1 LKRFRVLIGEVDP
14 IDLVWIENLL
24 TPEFEVI
31 GAERDGRAL
40 IAAATEKQPDVVV
53 LSISMRSLSGIE
65 AARDL
70 RIAVPNVRIVFFT
83 VHSESLFKL
92 EARRAGASAYVSK
105 RTPSKLIGAI
115 HAALDQDA
123 GDDMAIVDE
132 GIRSEAGPNGL
143 LTARQSDVLQLLAR
157 GYALK
162 EIATALDISAKT
174 VEFHKYRI
182 MAQLQVRSTAELIAT
197 AIRHDLI
204 SDPETSGEGYPP
216 YSGTRKTP
224 YRRS

>member
-1 LKRFRVLIGEVDP
+1 MKRFRVLIGEVDP
-14 IDLVWIENLL
+14 IDLVWIEKLL
-24 TPEFEVI
+24 SAEFEVV
-31 GAERDGRAL
+31 GAERDGESL
-40 IAAATEKQPDVVV
+40 LAAAIKKQPDVVV

-65 AARDL
+65 AAREIRL
-70 RIAVPNVRIVFFT
+70 AVPGTRIVFFT

-105 RTPSKLIGAI
+105 RTPSKLVGAI
-115 HAALDQDA
+115 HGAMDPEASDE
-123 GDDMAIVDE
+123 MAIIDD
-132 GIRSEAGPNGL
+132 GGRTEAGPIGL
-143 LTARQSDVLQLLAR
+143 LTRRQSDVLQLLAR
-157 GYALK
+157 GCVLK
-162 EIATALDISAKT
+162 EIAAALDISPKT

-204 SDPETSGEGYPP
+204 PSQPAPGEGYLP

-224 YRRS
+224 HRRS

>member
-14 IDLVWIENLL
+14 IDLVWIEKLL
-24 TPEFEVI
+24 SAEFEVI
-31 GAERDGRAL
+31 GAERDGKSLLASA
-40 IAAATEKQPDVVV
+40 IEKQPDVVV

-65 AARDL
+65 AAREI

-83 VHSESLFKL
+83 VHSESLVKL

-105 RTPSKLIGAI
+105 QTPSKLIGAI
-115 HAALDQDA
+115 YEALDQDA
-123 GDDMAIVDE
+123 GDDMAVVDDASRTE
-132 GIRSEAGPNGL
+132 GGPIGL
-143 LTARQSDVLQLLAR
+143 LTRRQSDVLQLLAR
-157 GYALK
+157 GCVLK
-162 EIATALDISAKT
+162 EIAAALDISPKT

-197 AIRHDLI
+197 AIRHNLI
-204 SDPETSGEGYPP
+204 SHQAAPVEGYLP
-216 YSGTRKTP
+216 YSRTRKTP